1 MQSSTFGAE
10 LTALKMTTEK
20 VIEVRYF
27 FKSREG
33 RKKKKVAFQFISF
46 GKCSNFFFPFLDSA
60 FTGEYKSISLYD
72 LEQKH
77 LGKCTGEMKKNGGD
91 KRARGE

>member
-1 MQSSTFGAE
+1 M
-10 LTALKMTTEK
+10 LD
-20 VIEVRYF
+20 I
-27 FKSREG
+27 
-33 RKKKKVAFQFISF
+33 
-46 GKCSNFFFPFLDSA
+46 FFFPFLDSA
-60 FTGEYKSISLYD
+60 FTGEFKSISLYD